1 MLPQHRGLHV
11 GFFNLA
17 VLRINRNRRKAVLT
31 GLPRGDFF
39 FGEVAAVRTQANIK
53 PCRRPLRY
61 IESRREWNVNSFEH
75 STLLEDFR
83 RQENCVPFLTF
94 KFHDYEIFAGSSLQ
108 VLRVGDFLCFTATNF
123 CDKDRLVFLSG
134 NYFLRCLGSTQ
145 YPALMVFS
153 FLLSTYQWGTQG
165 RGPGGTA
172 PPQPLILRPNWGPK
186 GRKKPPHLI
195 SGSEWPSLSPPH
207 LKVWILHCV

>member
-61 IESRREWNVNSFEH
+61 IESRRE
-75 STLLEDFR
+75 
-83 RQENCVPFLTF
+83 
-94 KFHDYEIFAGSSLQ
+94 
-108 VLRVGDFLCFTATNF
+108 
-123 CDKDRLVFLSG
+123 
-134 NYFLRCLGSTQ
+134 
-145 YPALMVFS
+145 
-153 FLLSTYQWGTQG
+153 
-165 RGPGGTA
+165 
-172 PPQPLILRPNWGPK
+172 
-186 GRKKPPHLI
+186 
-195 SGSEWPSLSPPH
+195 
-207 LKVWILHCV
+207 

>member
-11 GFFNLA
+11 GFFNFD

-61 IESRREWNVNSFEH
+61 IESRREWNINSFEH

-83 RQENCVPFLTF
+83 EQENCVPFLTF

-153 FLLSTYQWGTQG
+153 FLLSTCQWGIQG
-165 RGPGGTA
+165 RGPGGGGGLGAA
-172 PPQPLILRPNWGPK
+172 PP
-186 GRKKPPHLI
+186 PPY
-195 SGSEWPSLSPPH
+195 S
-207 LKVWILHCV
+207 